1 MENIATDIFLYNRI
15 AELKKNEKKNES
27 YRIRW
32 NFIELLTD
40 LYTLYPFP
48 VQNWIASTICFER
61 TDSRTLPYPKFIGWD
76 VLPPNYPYVIQYES
90 GMKQV
95 SILIL
100 TISLSQEF
108 IRCSTFVAIPCYFF
122 LRFYHVKLL

>member
-40 LYTLYPFP
+40 LYTLYPFRYK
-48 VQNWIASTICFER
+48 IE
-61 TDSRTLPYPKFIGWD
+61 
-76 VLPPNYPYVIQYES
+76 
-90 GMKQV
+90 
-95 SILIL
+95 
-100 TISLSQEF
+100 
-108 IRCSTFVAIPCYFF
+108 
-122 LRFYHVKLL
+122 